1 MKKWLF
7 FVLFLAVGFGAMAQE
22 PVRSKASDEEKAV
35 LLKQMKDQKK
45 AFSCSFVEEKWIAVL
60 DETIV
65 SKGTI
70 SYESSKQLICE
81 YTEPEAL
88 KLVKEADGKL
98 IVTKKGNPIPP
109 SPMHRQMMDMMEV
122 FVSGKAVGQSND
134 YNVEVWS
141 DNKDYII
148 TLMPKSRQRFSLIE
162 LYVDKASQKME
173 KTVLKEPKGDITTV
187 TMTED

>member
-22 PVRSKASDEEKAV
+22 PVRSKASDEEKAA
-35 LLKQMKDQKK
+35 LLKQMKNQKK
-45 AFSCSFVEEKWIAVL
+45 GFSCSFVEEKWIAVW

-70 SYESSKQLICE
+70 SYEPSKRLICE

-88 KLVKEADGKL
+88 KLVKETDGKL
-98 IVTKKGNPIPP
+98 TVAKKGTPFPP

-122 FVSGKAVGQSND
+122 FVSGKVVGQSND

-141 DNKDYII
+141 DSEDYII

-162 LYVDKASQKME
+162 LYVDKSSQKIE
-173 KTVLKEPKGDITTV
+173 KTVLKEPKGNTTTV